1 MSRDTDFAQMYLDR
15 KEEEDLY
22 RKKLEEKNL
31 KNLDPIVAHMG
42 FEMIGLDEVRD
53 WWLYYY
59 IIGQMDPPNELM
71 MLQGEFKVQRLES
84 TLSRQAASADVYS
97 DPNRERRWKVLVDS
111 KGGKD
116 PYSEGL
122 DDL

>member
-1 MSRDTDFAQMYLDR
+1 MSRDTDFAQMWLDR
-15 KEEEDLY
+15 KDEEDLY
-22 RKKLEEKNL
+22 RRKLEEKNL

-53 WWLYYY
+53 WWLYFY
-59 IIGQMDPPNELM
+59 IIGRMDPPNELM
-71 MLQGEFKVQRLES
+71 MMQGEFKVSRLEA
-84 TLSRQAASADVYS
+84 TLARMAASADVYS
-97 DPNRERRWKVLVDS
+97 DPHRERRWKVLVDS